1 MSPSKNFF
9 MPYYD
14 AKSCLRITCC
24 LPFRQPFPNSR
35 TLRRFGPLRHRLP
48 VPFRGVAGEFGCR
61 LHFITPSPQLLAVI
75 VVVMVMV
82 VMMVGVNDHNH
93 LGLRSNRDNCE
104 GESKN
109 QSEQKLFHALVSQP
123 VQFRAELL

>member
-14 AKSCLRITCC
+14 AKFCLRITCC

-35 TLRRFGPLRHRLP
+35 TLRRFRSLRHRLP
-48 VPFRGVAGEFGCR
+48 VPFRGVADEFGCR
-61 LHFITPSPQLLAVI
+61 LHLITLSPQLLVVI
-75 VVVMVMV
+75 VVVMVM

-93 LGLRSNRDNCE
+93 LSLRSHRDNCE
-104 GESKN
+104 AASKN
-109 QSEQKLFHALVSQP
+109 QSEQKLFHA
-123 VQFRAELL
+123 